1 MKMITMSLWVFL
13 PQQRIPCPFSK
24 AIAPSV
30 SRILHMKQKIT
41 HFTEGAL
48 KCCRRGFEQVII
60 FHLPWLPYINP
71 CPFLHKGNWLIWH
84 SDKWEMVNS
93 ISDGVCGVR
102 VCVCHIIIWF
112 LPAPFVFLCKGTLG
126 NVFMSFYL
134 GESTDRA
141 TMELILLGM
150 RLGSCCTMLA
160 VVLLFWS
167 VPWSFLLQRD
177 SWLRNMIQT
186 TNYSLVTSQPSP
198 NPSQGLTRN
207 YN

>member
-1 MKMITMSLWVFL
+1 MSLWVFL

-24 AIAPSV
+24 AAAPSV

-41 HFTEGAL
+41 PITGGAL

-71 CPFLHKGNWLIWH
+71 CPFLHKGNWLIWQ
-84 SDKWEMVNS
+84 SDKWEIVNS
-93 ISDGVCGVR
+93 ISDGVCVVSKS
-102 VCVCHIIIWF
+102 VCRIIIWF
-112 LPAPFVFLCKGTLG
+112 PPTPFVFVRKGTLG
-126 NVFMSFYL
+126 NVFMCFYL
-134 GESTDRA
+134 GESTDTA

-150 RLGSCCTMLA
+150 RLGSCCTTLA

-177 SWLRNMIQT
+177 SWLGNMIPT
-186 TNYSLVTSQPSP
+186 TNYSLVTSQPNG
-198 NPSQGLTRN
+198 NPSQGLMRYCN
-207 YN
+207 Y